1 MNKEK
6 EKPKILLLYKQENEA
21 NEDWSRLMKALS
33 SFNQTE
39 KQERETTVATEELIS
54 LSENWD
60 HIFLDISLAEFSKL
74 QETTLKN
81 LTLVKKDNFS
91 WNNPE
96 ARKLTSGV
104 LTKFPCLVLEKI
116 ILSDLI
122 RILHLYLN
130 PKRLSGTTPLLEK
143 GALIIAEKIQ
153 ALDKLGTLMDKL
165 SSYFEKLEGF
175 ALVDRIPD
183 LRQLLQA
190 IIQKAFQE
198 SKQLNPEYPTVDFQ
212 VGVTKNKLAIN
223 LRFPRGNIS
232 FDTIS
237 QTILDG
243 RDLFWS
249 LMWSCSDL
257 SLITHHLQYDEIE
270 TMFFF
275 SQEKRQN
282 MATFKTLLWKTSE
295 RSMKT
300 DSLMVAP
307 QNFDFK
313 ILSEM
318 KLKDHAVE
326 HLELSQSEKGIDFG
340 ALPDEVVK
348 KMAKLTEEGIFL
360 KEQSTKR
367 EEMLRYVQTKYVD
380 ATKELNQKKSEVM
393 KLMKTNHLIQEASN
407 QKLADFE
414 KKIEFLSTVNK
425 EKNLAKDNSPTQVLQ
440 EAITKLE
447 ASLRASELEK
457 NQLNEKA
464 TNEQKKVANLEQKY
478 STIFKE
484 VAAKEKEIGKL
495 KAAVVKIRKE
505 STSSAGDIN
514 GAASAGN
521 DSIAQKL
528 KETELRENT
537 LKQELRKLAFKLE
550 HADKNVKAIQNEA
563 AEKNKLL
570 EQKLQSAK
578 IKEVELLKKI
588 DELSAALK
596 KAAKAA

>member
-1 MNKEK
+1 MNQEK
-6 EKPKILLLYKQENEA
+6 EKPKILLLYKQEGEA
-21 NEDWSRLMKALS
+21 TEDWSRLTKALS

-39 KQERETTVATEELIS
+39 KQERDSTVSTDELTS
-54 LSENWD
+54 LSATWD
-60 HIFLDISLAEFSKL
+60 HIFLDLSLAEFPKL
-74 QETTLKN
+74 QETSLKN
-81 LTLVKKDNFS
+81 LTLVKKDTFA

-96 ARKLTSGV
+96 ARKLTYGV
-104 LTKFPCLVLEKI
+104 LAKYPCLVLEKI
-116 ILSDLI
+116 SLGDLI
-122 RILHLYLN
+122 RVLHLYLN

-143 GALIIAEKIQ
+143 GALIIGEKIQ
-153 ALDKLGTLMDKL
+153 SLENLGTLMDKL
-165 SSYFEKLEGF
+165 SSYFEKIEGF
-175 ALVDRIPD
+175 TLIDRVPD

-190 IIQKAFQE
+190 IVQKAFQE
-198 SKQLNPEYPTVDFQ
+198 SKHLNPEYPTVDFQ

-243 RDLFWS
+243 KDLFWA

-257 SLITHHLQYDEIE
+257 SLITHHLQYDELE

-275 SQEKRQN
+275 SHEKRQS
-282 MATFKTLLWKTSE
+282 MASFKSLLWKTSD

-300 DSLMVAP
+300 DALLVAP

-313 ILSEM
+313 ILSEI
-318 KLKDHAVE
+318 KIKDHAVE
-326 HLELSQSEKGIDFG
+326 LQEITQLEKGIDFG

-360 KEQSTKR
+360 KEQGTKR
-367 EEMLRYVQTKYVD
+367 EEMLREVQTKYVD
-380 ATKELNQKKSEVM
+380 ASKELNQKKSEVM
-393 KLMKTNHLIQEASN
+393 KLMKTNQLIQEASN
-407 QKLADFE
+407 RKLADFE

-425 EKNLAKDNSPTQVLQ
+425 EKNQSQESSPAHLLQ

-447 ASLRASELEK
+447 TSLRASELEK

-464 TNEQKKVANLEQKY
+464 SNEQKKVAILEQKY

-484 VAAKEKEIGKL
+484 VAAKEKEIGEL

-505 STSSAGDIN
+505 STSSAGAN
-514 GAASAGN
+514 GGAASAN
-521 DSIAQKL
+521 SDSIAQKL

-537 LKQELRKLAFKLE
+537 LKQELKKLAFKLE

-570 EQKLQSAK
+570 EQKLQGAK
-578 IKEVELLKKI
+578 TKEVELLKKI